1 MSMDVEVSAP
11 AESEAPEEMA
21 VEAMD
26 ADAESEAAFALLML
40 SGAMPPCDGFE
51 VASGDDGSLVV
62 TCKGGESDGKAYA
75 VSAAALEAAAA
86 EIASMDAGEGED
98 AGEEPEME

>member
-1 MSMDVEVSAP
+1 MSMDVPMDAP

-51 VASGDDGSLVV
+51 VATADDGSLVV
-62 TCKGGESDGKAYA
+62 TCKGGESDGKSYA

-86 EIASMDAGEGED
+86 EIASMSESEDEAG
-98 AGEEPEME
+98 ASPEME